1 MSWDRDSLWAKACV
15 YIERAFEE
23 SKEDPLFGLWAALG
37 LELLAR
43 SAVAH
48 VSPTLLAEADR
59 DHRYLLHALGRGSE
73 RVHKKSLSSV
83 QVLQLCSTL
92 FGEFSDEEKKTCT
105 AIINRRNEELH
116 SGTSAFEEYPSS
128 KWLAGFYRACK
139 ALCDCQGKAFEDLFG
154 KEEAENA
161 EQLLEEKR
169 TEVKGSVESKIAAH
183 RKVFEE
189 KNEEAREEAAKVA
202 EKTAMEL
209 SWQGHHKAT
218 CPACGSLASIS
229 GVAYGQDRVSHEE
242 GDVVVRQ
249 PVSPRGFQCS
259 ACGLNLSGYAE
270 LEIAGMGGRYT
281 RTSTYS
287 PEEYFGLVDPNDFDP
302 GFEYDNE

>member
-59 DHRYLLHALGRGSE
+59 EHRYLLHALGKGSE
-73 RVHKKSLSSV
+73 RVPKKSLSSV

-92 FGEFSDEEKKTCT
+92 FDEFSDEEKKTCT

-116 SGTSAFEEYPSS
+116 SGTCAFEEYPSS
-128 KWLAGFYRACK
+128 QWLAGFYRACK
-139 ALCDCQGKAFEDLFG
+139 ALCDCQGKAFKDLFG

-161 EQLLEEKR
+161 EQLLAEKR

-183 RKVFEE
+183 KKVFKG
-189 KNEEAREEAAKVA
+189 KNMEDQEEAAKTA
-202 EKTAMEL
+202 EKKAREL

-218 CPACGSLASIS
+218 CPACGSSASIS
-229 GVAYGQDRVSHEE
+229 GNAYGQDQVSHEE
-242 GDVVVRQ
+242 GEVVVRQ
-249 PVSPRGFQCS
+249 PVSPHGFQCS
-259 ACGLNLSGYAE
+259 ACGLNLSSYAE
-270 LEIAGMGGRYT
+270 LEVAGMGGRYT

-287 PEEYFGLVDPNDFDP
+287 PEEYFGLVDPNSFEPDL
-302 GFEYDNE
+302 EYDNE